1 MLRSRALFVDVGRL
15 FVVVR
20 VMREKKV
27 ASAVATVDGWL
38 PGYSQGS
45 RVLAGTARYCTMQIP
60 TTCENCEQR
69 NCLSRRIPQSCL
81 PACLPSLRLQAYL
94 FATKVE
100 GTRSWPAARGLKAA
114 SVE

>member
-27 ASAVATVDGWL
+27 SSAVATVDGWL

-45 RVLAGTARYCTMQIP
+45 
-60 TTCENCEQR
+60 
-69 NCLSRRIPQSCL
+69 
-81 PACLPSLRLQAYL
+81 
-94 FATKVE
+94 
-100 GTRSWPAARGLKAA
+100 
-114 SVE
+114 